1 MSNYTQLLQ
10 TMVRQLSEYNKGAVM
25 LPPVSVNSPVVNVT
39 AAASPSGVIST
50 SAVNVC
56 SSQASASTNIP
67 QGTVQTPPTLSEGR
81 NHLVLHNHRQ
91 PERYFYKVKIASEPQ
106 QEK

>member
-1 MSNYTQLLQ
+1 MSNYIQLLQ
-10 TMVRQLSEYNKGAVM
+10 TMIRQLSKYNKGAVI
-25 LPPVSVNSPVVNVT
+25 LTPVSVNSHVM

-67 QGTVQTPPTLSEGR
+67 QGTVQTSPTLSEGR
-81 NHLVLHNHRQ
+81 NHLVLQDHRQ
-91 PERYFYKVKIASEPQ
+91 PVRYFFTR
-106 QEK
+106 